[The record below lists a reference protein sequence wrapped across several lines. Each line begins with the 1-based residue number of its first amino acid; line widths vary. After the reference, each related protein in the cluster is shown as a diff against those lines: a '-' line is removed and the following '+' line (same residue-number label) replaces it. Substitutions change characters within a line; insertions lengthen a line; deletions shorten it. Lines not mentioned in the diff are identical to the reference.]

1 MINVYAIV
9 GLVIRVILAAM
20 LWKTGREALRSQTRT
35 LGNALELAAAASVF
49 LGFYMYL
56 FTLIILI
63 RVGIRM
69 WDKRKR
75 GSASWR
81 IGSDTILFLLTL
93 LLFLN
98 GSGAISLDK
107 LIGNI

>member
-49 LGFYMYL
+49 LGFFIYP
-56 FTLIILI
+56 FTTVLLI
-63 RVGIRM
+63 RIGMQM

-75 GSASWR
+75 GVR
-81 IGSDTILFLLTL
+81 FGSDTILFLLTL

-107 LIGNI
+107 LIG